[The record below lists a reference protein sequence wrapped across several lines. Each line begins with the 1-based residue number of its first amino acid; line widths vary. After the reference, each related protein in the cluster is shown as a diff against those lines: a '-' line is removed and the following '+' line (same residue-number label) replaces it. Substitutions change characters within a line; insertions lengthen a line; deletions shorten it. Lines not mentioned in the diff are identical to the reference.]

1 MTPKCSVKT
10 IDFRMIFAIHNFDL
24 GITTSNL
31 EISEFKSFKESSL
44 LDKIDL
50 LEIGKGW
57 SIPRRRNLPHSLVIF

>member
-1 MTPKCSVKT
+1 
-10 IDFRMIFAIHNFDL
+10 MIFAIHNFDL

-50 LEIGKGW
+50 LEIVKGW
-57 SIPRRRNLPHSLVIF
+57 SIQRRRNLPHSLVIF